1 MKWNWSSVRWG
12 KSQRTTGERIFAVC
26 SEEKE
31 SVESVKM
38 TPAQTTAGHQ
48 ARSQA
53 GIKSLCRRGCISGNC
68 GAGRGLRQ
76 GCESDK
82 FRAPV
87 TFFSLAYRLLT
98 PREEF
103 VAGQE

>member
-1 MKWNWSSVRWG
+1 MKLNWSSVRWG
-12 KSQRTTGERIFAVC
+12 KSHFTKKERTVAVC

-38 TPAQTTAGHQ
+38 TQAQATAGHQ

-53 GIKSLCRRGCISGNC
+53 GISSSWRRGCISGSW

-76 GCESDK
+76 GCSGK
-82 FRAPV
+82 TR
-87 TFFSLAYRLLT
+87 SS
-98 PREEF
+98 EE
-103 VAGQE
+103 VAAIGTRGFQHRGRRGRGET

>member
-1 MKWNWSSVRWG
+1 MKRNWSSVRWG
-12 KSQRTTGERIFAVC
+12 KSQRTTGERMFAVC

-38 TPAQTTAGHQ
+38 MQAQATAGHQ

-53 GIKSLCRRGCISGNC
+53 GMRSLCRRGCISGNC

-76 GCESDK
+76 GWESGK
-82 FRAPV
+82 SRSPV
-87 TFFSLAYRLLT
+87 AFFSLAYRVLQL
-98 PREEF
+98 
-103 VAGQE
+103 